1 MAKRYNPTQDECPKL
16 KLLIYG
22 QPGSTKTR
30 TAATAAFEP
39 ERLGKVLMLEAFGNP
54 ISIRD
59 YPVKPDIITIETMS
73 DFNDPY
79 EWLNN
84 GQNPDADYAKE
95 FGLIPPYD
103 TLIIDGLTE
112 VQRYVIRKVS
122 GTDYTAP
129 GNLTTALGRQ
139 GFGQLLG
146 TMLNWAV
153 HFVKLDMNIIMTSLE
168 ASQQSADTGIMH
180 RHPLIWGQTGNEIA
194 GYMYM
199 VVRVTNE
206 LVGERLLISEKND
219 PVTSDTNSVAFF
231 KETPQY
237 YAKDQY
243 GIAVDHL
250 TNPTIGKILDLIDQ
264 SRNKTSNPK
273 PL

>member
-1 MAKRYNPTQDECPKL
+1 MSKKYVFEVPKL

-22 QPGSTKTR
+22 APGSQKTR
-30 TAATAAFEP
+30 TAATAALDS
-39 ERLGKVLMLEAFGNP
+39 RMGRVLMLEAFGNP

-59 YPVKPDIITIETMS
+59 YPVKPDIITLEQMS

-79 EWLNN
+79 EWLTS
-84 GQNPDADYAKE
+84 GQDPNHWFAQEY
-95 FGLIPPYD
+95 GLTPPYD

-112 VQRYVIRKVS
+112 VQRFVVRKVS
-122 GTDYTAP
+122 GADRVDP
-129 GNLTTALGRQ
+129 GDLTSALGRQ

-153 HFVKLDMNIIMTSLE
+153 HFVKLDMNVILTSLE
-168 ASQQSADTGIMH
+168 ATQTSETGLTH
-180 RHPLIWGQTGNEIA
+180 KHPLIWGQTGNEIA

-199 VVRVTNE
+199 VMRITND
-206 LVGERLLISEKND
+206 LVADRLLLTERTD
-219 PVTSDTNSVAFF
+219 PVRDGVSCVGFF

-243 GIAVDHL
+243 GISVQHI
-250 TNPTIGKILDLIDQ
+250 TNPTISKILDLIDQ
-264 SRNKTSNPK
+264 SKNVTVQP
-273 PL
+273 